1 MTGRA
6 VAPAAFVV
14 APAGRRAWRVTH
26 VGAKDSV
33 LFRARPDAVQFAH
46 LSAQGERPSIVR
58 VLTPEASIEGEW
70 RYEMQTDMRIADDF
84 PEASPPR
91 PRRSAVELRVVP
103 EDPPLVERDA
113 PLRP

>member
-1 MTGRA
+1 MTGR
-6 VAPAAFVV
+6 VLAPAAFVV

-26 VGAKDSV
+26 AGAKQSV

-70 RYEMQTDMRIADDF
+70 RYEMPAGMGIVDPF
-84 PEASPPR
+84 PEGCPA
-91 PRRSAVELRVVP
+91 
-103 EDPPLVERDA
+103 
-113 PLRP
+113 